1 MDATYRSDLREINEL
16 NFARFMASVDQRFA
30 EVDVRLEK
38 RFSESD
44 LRLEKGL
51 ANLRADVLKWMF
63 IYWTGTMLAMA
74 AFVLTMLQ
82 RK

>member
-1 MDATYRSDLREINEL
+1 MDATYRSDLRETNEL

-30 EVDVRLEK
+30 ELDVRLERRFAHSDVRLEK
-38 RFSESD
+38 
-44 LRLEKGL
+44 
-51 ANLRADVLKWMF
+51 LRADVLKWMF

-74 AFVLTMLQ
+74 ALVVTMLQ